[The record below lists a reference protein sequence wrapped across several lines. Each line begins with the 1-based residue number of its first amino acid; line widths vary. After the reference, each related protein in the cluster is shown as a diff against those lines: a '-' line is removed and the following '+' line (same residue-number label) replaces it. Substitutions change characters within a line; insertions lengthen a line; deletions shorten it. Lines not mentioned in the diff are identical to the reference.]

1 MGKHR
6 SGIGFCRAI
15 SHSRQCT
22 IPQASRSLES
32 FKQTYNDA
40 HLICAWLHPGAQQAE
55 RDVVSRETRRA
66 RGGAARGDQARAAG
80 DSLPPSPTDS
90 RFRIVR
96 VVGRPPLRAL
106 PASAD
111 RLRPSKSC
119 LKASLKYAA
128 SVPCARTPVFPP
140 HPLRQRAGRAVLH
153 SRAKPVRVV
162 GPTASSSAP
171 SGGGIER
178 GGPTLEDPSLLGILS
193 LEDLI
198 LIYRTAHSTEA
209 GADPFRDA
217 AIMHLKDPFEAYLA
231 RHPERVKALED
242 QPRIV
247 SDPEEAS
254 VAFDVIVV
262 PADPAQNIEAVV
274 KRWQTQFLYHEL
286 AQYKILPGQILPLP
300 HFNERKKD
308 ILLVL
313 LAFEIRY
320 LRGSEITWVSDSG
333 PGQGPTSG
341 PYCLP
346 DTPDPSLHA
355 ACWCSLSSRI
365 R

>member
-1 MGKHR
+1 M
-6 SGIGFCRAI
+6 
-15 SHSRQCT
+15 
-22 IPQASRSLES
+22 
-32 FKQTYNDA
+32 
-40 HLICAWLHPGAQQAE
+40 
-55 RDVVSRETRRA
+55 
-66 RGGAARGDQARAAG
+66 
-80 DSLPPSPTDS
+80 
-90 RFRIVR
+90 
-96 VVGRPPLRAL
+96 
-106 PASAD
+106 
-111 RLRPSKSC
+111 
-119 LKASLKYAA
+119 
-128 SVPCARTPVFPP
+128 
-140 HPLRQRAGRAVLH
+140 LH
-153 SRAKPVRVV
+153 SRAKPLRVV

-178 GGPTLEDPSLLGILS
+178 GRPTLEDPSLLGILS